1 MKHKT
6 IVSLNLKSSNRNPRS
21 ARRGFSLIEMM
32 VAGVLLTTVMMI
44 VVPAIYWVHRE
55 RRQTEHYQVAL
66 VEVENMM
73 ERIVALPFADV
84 NQPTVDKFVLS
95 ESALRQ
101 LPDANLEI
109 NISDADQVKQM
120 KKVQVRLGWNDDRG
134 LKAAPVRLT
143 SWVCPKE
150 K

>member
-1 MKHKT
+1 
-6 IVSLNLKSSNRNPRS
+6 
-21 ARRGFSLIEMM
+21 M
-32 VAGVLLTTVMMI
+32 VAGVLLTTVTMI

-55 RRQTEHYQVAL
+55 RRQTEHRQIAI

-73 ERIVALPFADV
+73 ERVAGLPIADL

-101 LPDANLEI
+101 LPDAKL
-109 NISDADQVKQM
+109 NIQISEADELPQM
-120 KKVQVRLGWNDDRG
+120 KKIQVQLDWEDHRG
-134 LKAAPVRLT
+134 LSVAPVRLT
-143 SWVCPKE
+143 SWVCLKGNR